1 MSSSTQSSE
10 HQLSSPSTHNSAS
23 LLSLNHALPIK
34 LDRNN
39 YILWKT
45 RMENVVYA
53 NGFEEYIEGT
63 KSCPPKEL
71 PTGDLNPD
79 FVQWRRFDRMVL
91 SWMYST
97 LNPDIMGQIVGFQT
111 SHEAWMA
118 LHKIFS
124 ASSKARIMQL
134 RLEFHTTKKGG
145 DSMLDYILKMKTISD
160 NLTAVGEPVK
170 DRDHILQLLGG
181 LGPDYNSI
189 VASLTA
195 REDDLSLHSVHN
207 ILLTHEQRLHL
218 QHSSPTDLP
227 FASAHMASIPSRP
240 HQPRHYHHPS
250 RPQHQVSSSSNR
262 PPTRFHPQQPR
273 NHHPIPSAHNKPHH
287 LSTRPQCQLCGK
299 FGHTAS
305 FSHAMLAA
313 APDHQ
318 DSWFFDTG
326 ATHHLSHS
334 AQTLSCVQPYSGT
347 DQVTIGDGNS
357 LPILHTGTKT
367 FFFPSKTFSLNQ
379 VLHVPHLSTNLI
391 NVSKFCTDND
401 VFFEFHSSYFFV
413 KDQVTKKILLKGW
426 LRDGLYEF
434 SSSSPPHAF
443 VTTSSFSDGAIWHS
457 RLGHL
462 ATPILSK
469 ALASCNPS
477 VTLQINKIAPCII
490 CPLAKSHSLPYSLS
504 SSHASHPL
512 ALIHT
517 DLWGLAPSIFITGA
531 RYFLIFI
538 DDYSKHTWIYFL
550 STKDQALHSFITF
563 RKMFSCPHTP
573 QQNGIAERKIRHL
586 VETGLTLMAQSFLPS
601 KYWTYAFQTAVYL
614 INLLPAKLLHFQ
626 SPIQALFHKL
636 PNYHHLQVFDC
647 LCFPSLR
654 PYTQHKLCYRSTA
667 CVFLGYAPAHKGYL
681 CLDVSTSRIYISRNV
696 IFHESSFP
704 FQSSSPPPSP
714 PPHLPSSTP
723 ALINSPSLSAPSS
736 PAVSS
741 PIITSDSILP
751 LIPVPFATFSL
762 AAPSPPP
769 LPLNTHPMAMNHE
782 YQALLRNNTWSL
794 VPPPSSAH
802 IVGYRWIYKL
812 KYHPDGSIDRHK
824 ARLVAQVSFQWL
836 VHQLD
841 VENAFL
847 NGDLEEE
854 VFMTQHQGFVNPTYP
869 TYVCKLHKALYGLN
883 QAPRAWFQKLRIAL
897 LDYGFQSSRADTSL
911 FIFHTASDILIL
923 LVYVDDILVTGSSP
937 TLVSHFISYLSAKF
951 AFRDL
956 GPLSYFLGIQA
967 HQLGSVLHLT
977 QHKYIADL
985 LKCTQMEA
993 SKPAPTPGRLGRTI
1007 SQSDGVS
1014 LSDPLEYRRTVGAL
1028 QYVTLTRPN
1037 IAFAVNKACQ
1047 FMAKPSDVHWMAVK
1061 RILRYLK
1068 GTIHLGLHFQPAASM
1083 ELQGY
1088 SDADWAS
1095 CPDDRR
1101 STSGYC
1107 VFLGSN
1113 LISWSS
1119 SKQRLVSKSSAE
1131 SEYRGL
1137 VSLTAELVWI
1147 QSLLQEL
1154 CLPTSPPILWCD
1166 NQSAAHLA
1174 ANPVFHSRSKH
1185 IKLDLHFI
1193 REKVLRQELQICYVP
1208 SDDQLADIFT
1218 KHLPITQF
1226 CNLRS
1231 KLTVTYPPLSLR
1243 GDDNQ
1248 TDSTLTASHTV
1259 VTEQPCNLS
1268 KPTLTNHLT

>member
-1 MSSSTQSSE
+1 MPSSTQSSE

-45 RMENVVYA
+45 QMENVVYA

-124 ASSKARIMQL
+124 ASSKAQIMQL
-134 RLEFHTTKKGG
+134 RLEFQTTKKG
-145 DSMLDYILKMKTISD
+145 
-160 NLTAVGEPVK
+160 
-170 DRDHILQLLGG
+170 DHILQLLGG

-195 REDDLSLHSVHN
+195 REDDLSLHSVHS

-227 FASAHMASIPSRP
+227 FSSAHMASIPSKQPSRP
-240 HQPRHYHHPS
+240 HQPCHYHYPS

-262 PPTRFHPQQPR
+262 PPIRFHPQQPR

-299 FGHTAS
+299 FGHTVIKCYHRLTSTIKATMVFHRIGFF
-305 FSHAMLAA
+305 FSCHACFRT
-313 APDHQ
+313 DHQ

-357 LPILHTGTKT
+357 LPILHTGTKS

-391 NVSKFCTDND
+391 SVSKFCTDNV

-426 LRDGLYEF
+426 LRDDLYEF
-434 SSSSPPHAF
+434 SSSSPPRAF

-457 RLGHL
+457 RLGHP
-462 ATPILSK
+462 AAPILSK

-504 SSHASHPL
+504 SSHVSHP
-512 ALIHT
+512 
-517 DLWGLAPSIFITGA
+517 WPSFTPTCGDCSFYLYNRA

-538 DDYSKHTWIYFL
+538 DDYSRHTWIYFL

-563 RKMFSCPHTP
+563 RKMVENQLHTTIKCIQSDNGGEFLAFKPYLEAHGILHQFSCPHTP
-573 QQNGIAERKIRHL
+573 QQNGRVERKIRHL
-586 VETGLTLMAQSFLPS
+586 VETGLALMAQSFLPS

-636 PNYHHLQVFDC
+636 PNYHHLRVFGC

-704 FQSSSPPPSP
+704 F
-714 PPHLPSSTP
+714 H
-723 ALINSPSLSAPSS
+723 LSAPSS

-741 PIITSDSILP
+741 PIITSDSIPP
-751 LIPVPFATFSL
+751 LIPVPFATSSP

-769 LPLNTHPMAMNHE
+769 LPLNTHPMVTRAKSGIHKKRSFIVQHTTEPRTYNQASKNDSWVQAMNCE

-802 IVGYRWIYKL
+802 IVGCRWIYKL
-812 KYHPDGSIDRHK
+812 KYRPDGSIDRHK
-824 ARLVAQVSFQWL
+824 ARLVAQGFTQTPGIDYFDTFSPVVKPCTIRLILALAVSFQWP
-836 VHQLD
+836 VRQLD

-854 VFMTQHQGFVNPTYP
+854 VFMTQPQGFVNPTYP
-869 TYVCKLHKALYGLN
+869 TYVCKLHKALYGLK

-951 AFRDL
+951 ALRDL

-985 LKCTQMEA
+985 LKRTQMET
-993 SKPAPTPGRLGRTI
+993 SKPAPTPGRLGRTL

-1014 LSDPLEYRRTVGAL
+1014 LSDPSEYRRTVGAL
-1028 QYVTLTRPN
+1028 QYVTLTRPD
-1037 IAFAVNKACQ
+1037 IAFVNNACQ

-1088 SDADWAS
+1088 TPTAH
-1095 CPDDRR
+1095 
-1101 STSGYC
+1101 C

-1113 LISWSS
+1113 LISGPPLNNALSP
-1119 SKQRLVSKSSAE
+1119 K
-1131 SEYRGL
+1131 
-1137 VSLTAELVWI
+1137 LVWI

-1154 CLPTSPPILWCD
+1154 AYLLL
-1166 NQSAAHLA
+1166 HLSYG
-1174 ANPVFHSRSKH
+1174 VT
-1185 IKLDLHFI
+1185 
-1193 REKVLRQELQICYVP
+1193 
-1208 SDDQLADIFT
+1208 T

-1231 KLTVTYPPLSLR
+1231 KLTS
-1243 GDDNQ
+1243 
-1248 TDSTLTASHTV
+1248 
-1259 VTEQPCNLS
+1259 
-1268 KPTLTNHLT
+1268 PTRLELEGMITKQILP

>member
-45 RMENVVYA
+45 HMENVVYA

-71 PTGDLNPD
+71 PTGDINPD
-79 FVQWRRFDRMVL
+79 FVQWRRFDRM
-91 SWMYST
+91 
-97 LNPDIMGQIVGFQT
+97 
-111 SHEAWMA
+111 
-118 LHKIFS
+118 
-124 ASSKARIMQL
+124 
-134 RLEFHTTKKGG
+134 TTKKGG

-160 NLTAVGEPVK
+160 NLAAVGEPVK

-195 REDDLSLHSVHN
+195 REDDLSLHSVHS

-227 FASAHMASIPSRP
+227 FASMASVPSRQPSRP
-240 HQPRHYHHPS
+240 HQPRHYHHQS

-273 NHHPIPSAHNKPHH
+273 NHYPIPSTHNKPHH
-287 LSTRPQCQLCGK
+287 LSTRNNGVPPAQ
-299 FGHTAS
+299 AS

-357 LPILHTGTKT
+357 LPILHTVS
-367 FFFPSKTFSLNQ
+367 PN
-379 VLHVPHLSTNLI
+379 STRI
-391 NVSKFCTDND
+391 M
-401 VFFEFHSSYFFV
+401 
-413 KDQVTKKILLKGW
+413 
-426 LRDGLYEF
+426 DGLYEF
-434 SSSSPPHAF
+434 SSSSPPRAF
-443 VTTSSFSDGAIWHS
+443 VTTNSFSDGAIWYS
-457 RLGHL
+457 RLGHP
-462 ATPILSK
+462 AAPILSK

-490 CPLAKSHSLPYSLS
+490 FPLAKSHSLPYSLS

-512 ALIHT
+512 TLIHT
-517 DLWGLAPSIFITGA
+517 DLWGPAPSIYITGA

-538 DDYSKHTWIYFL
+538 DDYSRHTWIYFL
-550 STKDQALHSFITF
+550 STKDQTLHSFITF
-563 RKMFSCPHTP
+563 RKMVENQLHATIKCIQSDNGGEFLAFKPYLEAHGILHQFSCPHTP
-573 QQNGIAERKIRHL
+573 QQNRRVERKICHL
-586 VETGLTLMAQSFLPS
+586 VETGLALMAQSFLPS

-636 PNYHHLQVFDC
+636 PNYHHLRVFGC
-647 LCFPSLR
+647 PCFPSLR

-667 CVFLGYAPAHKGYL
+667 CVFLGYALAYKGYL

-714 PPHLPSSTP
+714 PPHLLSSTP
-723 ALINSPSLSAPSS
+723 TLINSPSLSAPSS
-736 PAVSS
+736 LAVSS
-741 PIITSDSILP
+741 PIITSDSIPP
-751 LIPVPFATFSL
+751 LIPVPFATSSP

-769 LPLNTHPMAMNHE
+769 LPLNTHPMVTRAKSGIHKKRSFIVQHTTEPRTYSQASKNDSWVQAMNRE

-802 IVGYRWIYKL
+802 IVGCRWIYKL
-812 KYHPDGSIDRHK
+812 KYRPDGSIDRHK
-824 ARLVAQVSFQWL
+824 ARLVAQGFTQTPGIDYFDTFSPVVKPCTIRLILALAVSFQWP

-847 NGDLEEE
+847 NGDLEEK
-854 VFMTQHQGFVNPTYP
+854 VFMTQPQGFFNPTYP
-869 TYVCKLHKALYGLN
+869 TYVCKLHKALYGLK

-951 AFRDL
+951 ALRDL

-985 LKCTQMEA
+985 LKHTQMET
-993 SKPAPTPGRLGRTI
+993 SKPAPIPGRLDRTF

-1014 LSDPLEYRRTVGAL
+1014 LSDPSEYRRTVGAL
-1028 QYVTLTRPN
+1028 QYVTLTRPD
-1037 IAFAVNKACQ
+1037 IAFAMNKACQ

-1113 LISWSS
+1113 LISRSS
-1119 SKQRLVSKSSAE
+1119 SKQPIVSKSSAE

-1185 IKLDLHFI
+1185 IELDLHFI

-1208 SDDQLADIFT
+1208 SGDQLADIFT

-1248 TDSTLTASHTV
+1248 TDSTLTASHIV
-1259 VTEQPCNLS
+1259 VTKQPCNLS

>member
-1 MSSSTQSSE
+1 
-10 HQLSSPSTHNSAS
+10 
-23 LLSLNHALPIK
+23 
-34 LDRNN
+34 
-39 YILWKT
+39 
-45 RMENVVYA
+45 MENVVYA
-53 NGFEEYIEGT
+53 NGFEDYIEGT
-63 KSCPPKEL
+63 KSCRPRSYPL
-71 PTGDLNPD
+71 GSQSRFCAMAP
-79 FVQWRRFDRMVL
+79 FDRMVL

-134 RLEFHTTKKGG
+134 RLEFQTTKKGG
-145 DSMLDYILKMKTISD
+145 DAMLDYILKMKTISD
-160 NLTAVGEPVK
+160 NLAAVGEPVK
-170 DRDHILQLLGG
+170 ERDHILQLLGG

-195 REDDLSLHSVHN
+195 REDDLSLHSVHS

-218 QHSSPTDLP
+218 QHSSPTDP
-227 FASAHMASIPSRP
+227 SFASAHMASVPSRQPNRP

-250 RPQHQVSSSSNR
+250 RPQHQASSSSNR

-273 NHHPIPSAHNKPHH
+273 NNHPIPSAHNKPHH

-299 FGHTAS
+299 FGHTAIKCYHRFDINYQGNNGVPLAQAP

-357 LPILHTGTKT
+357 LPILNTGTKS

-391 NVSKFCTDND
+391 SVSKFCTDNA
-401 VFFEFHSSYFFV
+401 VFFEFHSSCFFV

-434 SSSSPPHAF
+434 SSSSPPRAF
-443 VTTSSFSDGAIWHS
+443 VTTGSFSDGAIWHS
-457 RLGHL
+457 RLGHP
-462 ATPILSK
+462 AVPILSK

-517 DLWGLAPSIFITGA
+517 DLWGPAPSTSITGA
-531 RYFLIFI
+531 RYFLILLMTIPGIPGFI
-538 DDYSKHTWIYFL
+538 SFPPRTRL
-550 STKDQALHSFITF
+550 SNL
-563 RKMFSCPHTP
+563 
-573 QQNGIAERKIRHL
+573 L
-586 VETGLTLMAQSFLPS
+586 LPS
-601 KYWTYAFQTAVYL
+601 ARCFHVL
-614 INLLPAKLLHFQ
+614 IHLSKMEEQRGKLDILLKPVLLLWLKVSYPPNIGHM
-626 SPIQALFHKL
+626 LFKQQYIL
-636 PNYHHLQVFDC
+636 LIFYQPNFSIFSHPLKPFFIN
-647 LCFPSLR
+647 FPTIIISESSVACVSH
-654 PYTQHKLCYRSTA
+654 PYVLIHNINSAIATA

-681 CLDVSTSRIYISRNV
+681 CLDVSTNRIYISRNLV
-696 IFHESSFP
+696 C
-704 FQSSSPPPSP
+704 
-714 PPHLPSSTP
+714 
-723 ALINSPSLSAPSS
+723 PSS

-741 PIITSDSILP
+741 PIITSDSIPP
-751 LIPVPFATFSL
+751 LIPVPFATSSP

-769 LPLNTHPMAMNHE
+769 LPLNTHPMVTRAKSGIHKKRSFIVQHTTEPRTYSQASKNDSWVQAMNSE

-802 IVGYRWIYKL
+802 IVGCRWIYKL
-812 KYHPDGSIDRHK
+812 KYRPDGSIDRHK
-824 ARLVAQVSFQWL
+824 ARLVAQGFTQTPGIDYFDTFSPVVKPCTIRLILALAVSFQW
-836 VHQLD
+836 
-841 VENAFL
+841 
-847 NGDLEEE
+847 
-854 VFMTQHQGFVNPTYP
+854 T
-869 TYVCKLHKALYGLN
+869 
-883 QAPRAWFQKLRIAL
+883 
-897 LDYGFQSSRADTSL
+897 
-911 FIFHTASDILIL
+911 
-923 LVYVDDILVTGSSP
+923 
-937 TLVSHFISYLSAKF
+937 KF
-951 AFRDL
+951 ALRDL

-967 HQLGSVLHLT
+967 QQLGSVLHLN

-985 LKCTQMEA
+985 LNRTQMET
-993 SKPAPTPGRLGRTI
+993 SKPAPTPGRLGRTL

-1014 LSDPLEYRRTVGAL
+1014 LSDPSEYRRTVGAL
-1028 QYVTLTRPN
+1028 QYVTLTRPD

-1147 QSLLQEL
+1147 QSYFKSSA
-1154 CLPTSPPILWCD
+1154 CLPLHLYYGVTTKVQLILLLIR
-1166 NQSAAHLA
+1166 SFT
-1174 ANPVFHSRSKH
+1174 PVPNIS
-1185 IKLDLHFI
+1185 
-1193 REKVLRQELQICYVP
+1193 
-1208 SDDQLADIFT
+1208 
-1218 KHLPITQF
+1218 
-1226 CNLRS
+1226 N
-1231 KLTVTYPPLSLR
+1231 
-1243 GDDNQ
+1243 
-1248 TDSTLTASHTV
+1248 
-1259 VTEQPCNLS
+1259 
-1268 KPTLTNHLT
+1268 